1 MCGIAGIILKNFDEI
16 NKSDLQFMTDK
27 IAHRGPDGE
36 GHYLYENLGLGHRR
50 LAILDL
56 SENGH
61 QPMIDRNII
70 LTYNGE
76 VYNYL
81 EIKEELKELG
91 HKFKTDSDTEV
102 IINAYK
108 EWSTDCVLKFNGMWA
123 FALFDKTKKELFV
136 SRDRFGIKPFYYINN
151 DKGFYFGSEI
161 KQLIKFLPEIKV
173 NREVLFDFLYFS
185 YQHHNTE
192 TFFKG
197 IVSMP
202 AGHNLI
208 YNLNENKFIITQY
221 YDLLKPKMIDTDI
234 NSCIELYKKE
244 FNSAINLR
252 LRSDVKVGTC
262 LSGGLDS
269 SYVAKVAS
277 EKYKGK
283 LTAITGQ
290 SIDKKNDETKYARIV
305 AEKYGLEMRVIAPN
319 KKDFFNVLDD
329 VIYIQEEPFGS
340 PSIIMQY
347 FVMKKAK
354 EKGCIVM
361 LDGQGGDE
369 TMLGYE
375 RYYVPFLKS
384 IKNPFKRIKL
394 FKQLSNNSKLS
405 LKELFSYYVYFS
417 MPFIRNHILKNRGNY
432 ILKENKKYF
441 NFSISSNFNRESKNL
456 FHLQK
461 NEITKIQLQKLLK
474 FEDRN
479 SMAHSIEARI
489 PFIDYKL
496 LELALSIPAEFKIK
510 DGWSKY
516 ILRRCFGENAP
527 KEIVWRKN
535 KFGFE
540 APSDKWMENKEFFID
555 EIKSSTF
562 LSQIIDKEK
571 INKDFD
577 NHTIWKLYNISK
589 WAVKFNVKF

>member
-1 MCGIAGIILKNFDEI
+1 MCGIAGIILKNFDGI
-16 NKSDLQFMTDK
+16 NKSDLRFMTDK
-27 IAHRGPDGE
+27 IIHRGPDGE
-36 GHYLYENLGLGHRR
+36 GHYFEGNLGLGHRR

-61 QPMIDRNII
+61 QPMIDENIV

-81 EIKEELKELG
+81 EIKEELKTLG
-91 HKFKTDSDTEV
+91 HKFKTASDTEV
-102 IINAYK
+102 IIKAYK

-136 SRDRFGIKPFYYINN
+136 SRDRFGIKPFYYLNHE
-151 DKGFYFGSEI
+151 KGFYFGSEI
-161 KQLIKFLPEIKV
+161 KQLIHFLPEIKV
-173 NREVLFDFLYFS
+173 NRRVLFDFLYFS
-185 YQHHNTE
+185 YQHHTNE

-208 YNLNENKFIITQY
+208 YNLNNNTFTITQY
-221 YDLLKPKMIDTDI
+221 YDLVKPKIIDADI
-234 NSCIELYKKE
+234 DKSIEYYKKE
-244 FNSAINLR
+244 FDSAINLR

-277 EKYKGK
+277 KKYKGQFI
-283 LTAITGQ
+283 AITAQ
-290 SIDKKNDETKYARIV
+290 SIDTKNDETKYARIV

-319 KKDFFNVLDD
+319 KKDFLGVLDS
-329 VIYIQEEPFGS
+329 VIYSQEEPFGS

-375 RYYVPFLKS
+375 RYFVPYLKT
-384 IKNPFKRIKL
+384 IKNPFKRIKI

-417 MPFIRNHILKNRGNY
+417 MPFIRNYILKNKGNY

-456 FHLQK
+456 FRLQK

-496 LELALSIPAEFKIK
+496 VELALSIPADFKIK

-540 APSDKWMENKEFFID
+540 APSDKWMEDKKIFLD
-555 EIKSSTF
+555 EIRNSNF
-562 LSQIIDKEK
+562 LSHIIDKNK

-589 WAVKFNVKF
+589 WAIKFNVSF

>member
-1 MCGIAGIILKNFDEI
+1 MCGIAGIILKDFAGI
-16 NKSDLQFMTDK
+16 NKSDLQSMTDK
-27 IAHRGPDGE
+27 IIHRGPDGE
-36 GHYLYENLGLGHRR
+36 GHYINSNIGLGHRR

-56 SENGH
+56 SEAGH
-61 QPMIDRNII
+61 QPMIDEEFV

-76 VYNYL
+76 IYNYL
-81 EIKEELKELG
+81 EIKEELKKLG
-91 HKFKTDSDTEV
+91 HIFKTDSDTEV
-102 IINAYK
+102 IIYAYK

-123 FALFDKTKKELFV
+123 FALYDKTKKELFV

-151 DKGFYFGSEI
+151 EKGFYFGSEI
-161 KQLIKFLPEIKV
+161 KQLIHFLPEIKV
-173 NREVLFDFLYFS
+173 NREILFDFLYFS
-185 YQHHNTE
+185 YQHHTNE

-208 YNLNENKFIITQY
+208 YNLDYNKFTISQY
-221 YDLLKPKMIDTDI
+221 YNLAKPKIIDADI
-234 NSCIELYKKE
+234 DKCIELYKKE

-283 LTAITGQ
+283 FTAITGQ
-290 SIDKKNDETKYARIV
+290 SIDTKNDETKYARIV
-305 AEKYGLEMRVIAPN
+305 AEKHGLEMSVTAPT
-319 KKDFFNVLDD
+319 KKDFFRVLDD
-329 VIYIQEEPFGS
+329 VIYFQEEPFGT
-340 PSIIMQY
+340 PSIVMQY

-369 TMLGYE
+369 TLLGYE
-375 RYYVPFLKS
+375 RYFVPFLKT
-384 IKNPFKRIKL
+384 IKPPFERIKI

-405 LKELFSYYVYFS
+405 MKELFSYYVYFS
-417 MPFIRNHILKNRGNY
+417 IPFMRNYVLKYKGKY
-432 ILKENKKYF
+432 ILKKNKKYF
-441 NFSISSNFNRESKNL
+441 NFSISSNFIRASKNL
-456 FHLQK
+456 FDLQK
-461 NEITKIQLQKLLK
+461 HEITKIQLQKLLK

-479 SMAHSIEARI
+479 SMAHSVEARV

-496 LELALSIPAEFKIK
+496 LELALSIPINYKIK

-516 ILRRCFGENAP
+516 ILRRCFGQNEP

-540 APSDKWMENKEFFID
+540 APTDIWMENKEFFID

-562 LSQIIDKEK
+562 LSKIIDKGK
-571 INKDFD
+571 VNKEFD
-577 NHTIWKLYNISK
+577 NHTLWKLYSVSK
-589 WAVKFNVKF
+589 WSKKFNVKF